1 MTARRQPRLGPL
13 ARAERRAKAAEP
25 AAKALWEKAAALSD
39 APWKL
44 VAERLGINPAV
55 ALRLMPH
62 GLRSRNWNQ
71 VRLRGISRF
80 TF

>member
-1 MTARRQPRLGPL
+1 
-13 ARAERRAKAAEP
+13 
-25 AAKALWEKAAALSD
+25 
-39 APWKL
+39 
-44 VAERLGINPAV
+44 
-55 ALRLMPH
+55 LRLMPH